1 MAAPDL
7 DQIAEVILYSE
18 GYVNAKELGR
28 KVVALYN
35 LSRELLSPQQH
46 YDWGL
51 RPLKT
56 VLRACGSL
64 LGVWH
69 QREYN
74 WN

>member
-18 GYVNAKELGR
+18 GYKHAQELGR
-28 KVVALYN
+28 KVVSLYS

-56 VLRACGSL
+56 VLRACGHL
-64 LGVWH
+64 LSVF
-69 QREYN
+69 
-74 WN
+74 